1 MVSFATRNV
10 EKPEKTWKMN
20 PRKLGNKAGIS
31 WWRLDQVSGG
41 LYFTIHPSTSHQIS
55 LRFQGPHS
63 KSDKLLFKMKNC
75 FFFVFWGKNSG
86 EGLQYIT
93 NSCDLLRH
101 YSSPPP
107 SLGTPPATF
116 AVSDIGLGGSDHHR
130 FGPPKKTAQR
140 ERMAW
145 RIWRHLKDK
154 NNDCSI
160 ESSVLTLR

>member
-55 LRFQGPHS
+55 LWFQGTHS
-63 KSDKLLFKMKNC
+63 KSDKLLFKMKIC
-75 FFFVFWGKNSG
+75 FFFSFFGASILGRGCNI
-86 EGLQYIT
+86 LQIHVT
-93 NSCDLLRH
+93 FFVTTLH
-101 YSSPPP
+101 PHPVWVHP
-107 SLGTPPATF
+107 SATF

-130 FGPPKKTAQR
+130 FGPPKKNGA
-140 ERMAW
+140 ERGW
-145 RIWRHLKDK
+145 LEESEGIWKIKIIQLHILA
-154 NNDCSI
+154 I
-160 ESSVLTLR
+160 IL

>member
-75 FFFVFWGKNSG
+75 FFSFFGASILGRGCNILQIHVTFFVTTLHPHPVWVHPLRPSQCPILDLEEVTTTGSG
-86 EGLQYIT
+86 L
-93 NSCDLLRH
+93 
-101 YSSPPP
+101 
-107 SLGTPPATF
+107 
-116 AVSDIGLGGSDHHR
+116 
-130 FGPPKKTAQR
+130 KKKRRR